1 MEDIIWPEISDKLRT
16 LDVFAGCGGLSEGL
30 HQSGVSKTLW
40 AIEQDS
46 DAASAFKQNNPN
58 ATVFT
63 EDCNTLLKEVMS
75 VSRQKQNQKKERKFF
90 FIS

>member
-1 MEDIIWPEISDKLRT
+1 MRT

-30 HQSGVSKTLW
+30 HQSGISETLW
-40 AIEQDS
+40 AIEQDA
-46 DAASAFKQNNPN
+46 DAAAAFKINNPT

-75 VSRQKQNQKKERKFF
+75 VRIKITNF
-90 FIS
+90 FIL